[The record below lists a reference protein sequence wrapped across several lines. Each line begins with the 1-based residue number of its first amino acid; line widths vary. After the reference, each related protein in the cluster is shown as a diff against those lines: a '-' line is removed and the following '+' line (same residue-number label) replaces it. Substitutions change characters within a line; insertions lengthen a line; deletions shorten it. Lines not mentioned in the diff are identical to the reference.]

1 MGKIKSQAISNTIWT
16 YLGIAA
22 GGVYSIFIIPK
33 AFAHN
38 PEYWGFIQ
46 FLVYYMQVFLPLAQI
61 GMANTIIR
69 FFSKVKTEDVANFYA
84 FNLLLTLIMTA
95 LVSALYF
102 QFGPNLANTEN
113 AELFTGNYFWLIPML
128 IGSAFFET
136 FSAISKARLKSRIPV
151 FLKESLPKF
160 WTLGI
165 ITAYW
170 LAPFSFELFLILY
183 VSIYLIQLLILM
195 YYLFA
200 EEKIMLKFNSRFFGS
215 PLARQMYPYM
225 LLSMFI
231 TSTALWSVKIDIL
244 MIGYLVDLQHVAYYS
259 IALYMA
265 TLIIIPFRSMSAIAT
280 PMIAGFWTNNQ
291 LPEISVVLRKVS
303 EVSLAA
309 GSFIFLALWLN
320 IDWIVHILGDKF
332 GDIKWVFFIIG
343 ISRIVDSSFSI
354 NGGVLLT
361 SKFYKI
367 DLLFQSILVV
377 ISILLNFWLIPLF
390 NLEGAALA
398 TLIALLIYNM
408 MKWIFLLLKFKF
420 STFSA
425 STLTALALLVSFLII
440 SFYNPLKFQYWL
452 NAVVSIAVLT
462 TVYLFTIYRGN
473 LSNELKESIERIL
486 SKD

>member
-1 MGKIKSQAISNTIWT
+1 
-16 YLGIAA
+16 
-22 GGVYSIFIIPK
+22 
-33 AFAHN
+33 
-38 PEYWGFIQ
+38 
-46 FLVYYMQVFLPLAQI
+46 
-61 GMANTIIR
+61 
-69 FFSKVKTEDVANFYA
+69 
-84 FNLLLTLIMTA
+84 
-95 LVSALYF
+95 
-102 QFGPNLANTEN
+102 
-113 AELFTGNYFWLIPML
+113 
-128 IGSAFFET
+128 
-136 FSAISKARLKSRIPV
+136 
-151 FLKESLPKF
+151 
-160 WTLGI
+160 
-165 ITAYW
+165 
-170 LAPFSFELFLILY
+170 
-183 VSIYLIQLLILM
+183 
-195 YYLFA
+195 
-200 EEKIMLKFNSRFFGS
+200 
-215 PLARQMYPYM
+215 
-225 LLSMFI
+225 MFI

-390 NLEGAALA
+390 SLEGAALA

-408 MKWIFLLLKFKF
+408 MKWIFLLLKFRF

-425 STLTALALLVSFLII
+425 STLTALALLISFLIL

-452 NAVVSIAVLT
+452 NAIVSVALLS

-473 LSNELKESIERIL
+473 LSNELKQSIDRIL